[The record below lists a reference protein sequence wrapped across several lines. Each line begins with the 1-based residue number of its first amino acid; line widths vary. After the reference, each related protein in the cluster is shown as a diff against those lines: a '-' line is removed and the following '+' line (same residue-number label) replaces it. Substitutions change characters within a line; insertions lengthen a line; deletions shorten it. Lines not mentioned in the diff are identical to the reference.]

1 LGILTNLIT
10 EKRSTEPIDYI
21 GDPTDWLRRL
31 INANKSKAGIAINE
45 ENALKIMAVFVCVN
59 LISNAIAC
67 LPKPIYKSKK
77 KGNEKARDHPLWNIL
92 NMAVNPEITAFD
104 FWKCLM
110 VNVLISRGGFAEIV
124 RDDSGVI
131 KELWPIP
138 GKFVTPSRNKR
149 TGELYLNVSYPEKDI
164 YANLYPGQYL
174 YIKGFTKDG
183 IYCYE
188 PVRLAREAMGL
199 ATALEQFGEEFFAN
213 GANAGGIVEYPGR
226 MSDDAFE
233 RYKSSFHDSYQG
245 LGKTNRIIF
254 LEQGVK
260 YTQLTVPPNS
270 GQFLESRKF
279 QTIEIC
285 RHFSV
290 PPHKAFEY
298 ENVNYN
304 TAEQANIEFVQ
315 TTLTPW
321 CTNIEQAA
329 WLYLL
334 LPNEQKRMYIKN
346 NLNGLLRGDFQTRM
360 QGYHW
365 MRQDGV
371 YSANDVRE
379 LEDMELISEEEGGD
393 LLLIN
398 GNMVPIT
405 MAGTF
410 FKKGGNNNNGQNN
423 GKQKESGPTAKGDS

>member
-1 LGILTNLIT
+1 MGILSNLIT
-10 EKRSTEPIDYI
+10 EKRSNEPVDYI
-21 GDPTDWLRRL
+21 DKPTGWLQGL
-31 INANKSKAGIAINE
+31 VNANKSKSGIAVNE

-67 LPKPIYKSKK
+67 LPKPVYRSKSK
-77 KGNEKARDHPLWNIL
+77 GTEKARDHPLWNII
-92 NMAVNPEITAFD
+92 NMGANPEMTAFD
-104 FWKCLM
+104 FWKSIM
-110 VNVLISRGGFAEIV
+110 VNVLISKGGFAEIV
-124 RDDSGVI
+124 RDESGAV

-138 GKFVTPSRNKR
+138 GQFVMPMRNKR
-149 TGELYLNVSYPEKDI
+149 TGELYLSVSYPEKDI
-164 YANLYPGQYL
+164 YTNLYPGQYL
-174 YIKGFTKDG
+174 YIKGFSKDG

-188 PVRLAREAMGL
+188 PVRIAREAMGL
-199 ATALEQFGEEFFAN
+199 STALEQFGEEFFAN
-213 GANAGGIVEYPGR
+213 GANAGGIVEYPGA
-226 MSDDAFE
+226 MSDGAFE
-233 RYKSSFHDSYQG
+233 RYKSSFRDSYQG
-245 LGKTNRIIF
+245 LGKSNRIIF
-254 LEQGVK
+254 LEQGAK
-260 YTQLTVPPNS
+260 YTQLTVPPNA

-279 QTIEIC
+279 QTTEIC

-321 CTNIEQAA
+321 CTNIEQAI
-329 WLYLL
+329 WLYLFL
-334 LPNEQKRMYIKN
+334 SNEQKKMYVKN

-371 YSANDVRE
+371 YSANDIRE
-379 LEDMELISEEEGGD
+379 MEDMEPIMEEEGGN
-393 LLLIN
+393 LYLIN

-405 MAGTF
+405 MAGAF
-410 FKKGGNNNNGQNN
+410 QKKGGNNNAGQKNT
-423 GKQKESGPTAKGDS
+423 GPAAKGDTQQQP